1 MKVANISATLLT
13 KEESL
18 ALKLKNEQYLVI
30 IPKILLNKL
39 GITKSDFT
47 FDLVY
52 DKENVSLVV
61 NRGSE
66 RETKLTEELYIE

>member
-61 NRGSE
+61 NRGWNLE
-66 RETKLTEELYIE
+66 D

>member
-66 RETKLTEELYIE
+66 RETKPTEELYIE